1 MNPSLLL
8 LPAVFLLGTAVGSFI
23 NVYVLRTLAGE
34 DYVRGRSR
42 CDTCRRPLV
51 WYEMVP
57 LLSFLALRGRC
68 RTCQAEIDVMHPVV
82 ELLTGALFVWWWL
95 IGAAFFQLSQQPL
108 DVIQPVFWLGVG
120 LLLLL
125 ITVIDL
131 RAMIIPDWTILTL
144 AGWAL
149 GYRMLL
155 SALGVYRQADL
166 AMSLFGAQLVMGFF
180 LLLWLLTR
188 KRGLGFGD
196 VKLVFPLG
204 LLVGWPKVLVST
216 FLAFILG
223 AVVGVLLILS
233 GRAKFG
239 RPLPFGP
246 FLVAGTVLALLW
258 GDSLLAWYLHLLAI

>member
-1 MNPSLLL
+1 MNISILFSP
-8 LPAVFLLGTAVGSFI
+8 VIFLLGASVGSFI

-42 CDTCRRPLV
+42 CDQCRRPLA

-57 LLSFLALRGRC
+57 LLSFVLLRGRC
-68 RTCQAEIDVMHPVV
+68 RTCHKEIDVMHPVV

-95 IGAAFFQLSQQPL
+95 IGAAFFQLTVRPL
-108 DVIQPVFWLGVG
+108 DVIQPVFWLSVG

-131 RAMIIPDWTILTL
+131 RAMIIPDWAVLAL
-144 AGWAL
+144 AGLAL
-149 GYRMLL
+149 SYRMLL
-155 SALGVYRQADL
+155 TALGIYRQADF
-166 AMSLFGAQLVMGFF
+166 AMALFGAQLVMGLF
-180 LLLWLLTR
+180 LVLWLATR

-223 AVVGVLLILS
+223 AVIGVLLILN

-246 FLVAGTVLALLW
+246 FLVAGTILALLW
-258 GDSLLAWYLHLLAI
+258 GDSLLAWYLHLLAV